1 MRLRGLSVL
10 SLVLMLVVFGL
21 SALSIVS
28 CRAPKTVERQTI
40 RGDTLSLGSTEYETL
55 VNMTQTVPGD
65 TVHMMIPI
73 QEIQNLPEG
82 AAFSSKTG
90 RTRLTLTR
98 KGGSVMAK
106 AETDSIGQTV
116 SRYERKARDSLQR
129 LNTATESQTLVKER
143 TYSTLS
149 EGVPMAIAVTVVGII
164 TVFIAG
170 RLIK

>member
-1 MRLRGLSVL
+1 
-10 SLVLMLVVFGL
+10 
-21 SALSIVS
+21 
-28 CRAPKTVERQTI
+28 
-40 RGDTLSLGSTEYETL
+40 
-55 VNMTQTVPGD
+55 
-65 TVHMMIPI
+65 
-73 QEIQNLPEG
+73 
-82 AAFSSKTG
+82 
-90 RTRLTLTR
+90 
-98 KGGSVMAK
+98 MAK

-164 TVFIAG
+164 TVFIVG